1 MIFSISG
8 YCFDELTDWDEMIRF
23 LREELAEFEQRL
35 EDAIRRD
42 SIPALAQ
49 QAEDLI
55 GRLELT
61 KTELLRLEGA
71 IQAQDNRIM
80 QDGELLNDAELPGEV
95 IAKQDELRS
104 EMFSAEKD
112 FIDLK
117 YGVYDFLSGL
127 LKL

>member
-1 MIFSISG
+1 MIFSIAG

-49 QAEDLI
+49 QAEELI

-61 KTELLRLEGA
+61 KTELLRLEGS

-80 QDGELLNDAELPGEV
+80 QDGELLSDAELPGDV
-95 IAKQDELRS
+95 IAQQDELRS
-104 EMFSAEKD
+104 EMFTAEKD